1 MLSIR
6 AKHGTLQP
14 WSCVASW
21 LRETLGDGM
30 EGSYA
35 SLVSF
40 SVLEQAC
47 QETDAHSS
55 TPEDEQVSDLPYWN
69 HPCAPKTECS
79 VPFEVNTSP
88 HSLSWHF
95 TVSLKL
101 QQGVPWW
108 PSSYDSRLSL
118 SWPGFNPWLGNWDAA
133 SHAGAAQKKK
143 NCNRVD
149 LRCIASCKADKLE
162 PLRAN
167 LLEGKQN
174 NSRFLL
180 HLGPLIWSYVR
191 LKAGLTFIATSAL
204 TFIHWLYSSI
214 FLLSKI
220 DESPVFEDLWLRSE
234 APQKKVTT

>member
-6 AKHGTLQP
+6 AKHSALQS

-21 LRETLGDGM
+21 LWETLGDGM
-30 EGSYA
+30 EGSLA
-35 SLVSF
+35 SLVSS

-55 TPEDEQVSDLPYWN
+55 TPEDGQVSDLPYWH
-69 HPCAPKTECS
+69 HPSAPKTECS
-79 VPFEVNTSP
+79 VPFEVDTSP

-101 QQGVPWW
+101 QQGVHWW
-108 PSSYDSRLSL
+108 PSSYDSGLSL

-133 SHAGAAQKKK
+133 SHAGAAKKK
-143 NCNRVD
+143 KYILQQVD
-149 LRCIASCKADKLE
+149 LRWIASCKAGKLE

-167 LLEGKQN
+167 LLEEKQN

-180 HLGPLIWSYVR
+180 HLGPLSGPIWGSR
-191 LKAGLTFIATSAL
+191 LGWHS
-204 TFIHWLYSSI
+204 
-214 FLLSKI
+214 
-220 DESPVFEDLWLRSE
+220 
-234 APQKKVTT
+234 

>member
-1 MLSIR
+1 
-6 AKHGTLQP
+6 
-14 WSCVASW
+14 
-21 LRETLGDGM
+21 M

-108 PSSYDSRLSL
+108 PSSYDSGFHCHSVG
-118 SWPGFNPWLGNWDAA
+118 SVPGWENE
-133 SHAGAAQKKK
+133 
-143 NCNRVD
+143 
-149 LRCIASCKADKLE
+149 I
-162 PLRAN
+162 
-167 LLEGKQN
+167 
-174 NSRFLL
+174 
-180 HLGPLIWSYVR
+180 
-191 LKAGLTFIATSAL
+191 
-204 TFIHWLYSSI
+204 
-214 FLLSKI
+214 
-220 DESPVFEDLWLRSE
+220 
-234 APQKKVTT
+234 PQAVWCG